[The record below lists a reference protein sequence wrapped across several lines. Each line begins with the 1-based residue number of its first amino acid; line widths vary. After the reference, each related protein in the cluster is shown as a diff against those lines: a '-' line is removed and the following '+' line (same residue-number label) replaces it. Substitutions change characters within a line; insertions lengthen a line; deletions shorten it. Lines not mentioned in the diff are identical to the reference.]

1 MKHSSTS
8 IRPSPSQLK
17 HKDSIERSRYTQRQ
31 MTQSYNLDEQD
42 DYREA
47 FKSEIVNITAIL
59 KPYAIGNDHEKKY
72 LVQIHQTWDISDVVQ
87 KILQNIKRD
96 FDKDVPE

>member
-1 MKHSSTS
+1 
-8 IRPSPSQLK
+8 
-17 HKDSIERSRYTQRQ
+17 